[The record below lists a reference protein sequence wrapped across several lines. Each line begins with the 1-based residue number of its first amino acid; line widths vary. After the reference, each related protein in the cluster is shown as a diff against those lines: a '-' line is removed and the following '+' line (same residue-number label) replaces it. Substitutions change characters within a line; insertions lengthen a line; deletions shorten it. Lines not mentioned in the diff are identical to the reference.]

1 VTATPR
7 SPVGPET
14 SSDCARC
21 FALCCVAL
29 PFARSAD
36 FGADKPAGMPCRHL
50 GLDHR
55 CEIHTSLPEKGYR
68 GCTVFECF
76 GAGQQVSQ
84 VTFQGRS
91 WRDSPSTAASMF
103 AVFPVMQALQE
114 MLRHLQEAATRDLPP
129 DLTARVESLTG
140 EVVSRT
146 SDGPDLLLA
155 LDVGDLRA
163 RVGPVLGA
171 VSAAVRARGD
181 GGSPY
186 RPDRRLQP
194 RADLV
199 AADLRG
205 VDGRGA
211 DLRGALL
218 IGADLRG
225 ARFGRA
231 DLLGAD
237 LRGAD
242 CRGTDLSGALYL
254 TTPQLQAARTDA
266 TTRT

>member
-1 VTATPR
+1 MTLLPQ
-7 SPVGPET
+7 T
-14 SSDCARC
+14 SSDCSRC
-21 FALCCVAL
+21 FGLCCVAL

-36 FGADKPAGMPCRHL
+36 FAADKPAGMPCRHL
-50 GLDHR
+50 GLDHS
-55 CEIHTSLPEKGYR
+55 CEIHPSLLQRGYR

-84 VTFQGRS
+84 VTFRGMS
-91 WRDSPSTAASMF
+91 WRGSPSTAASMF
-103 AVFPVMQALQE
+103 AVFPVMQALHE
-114 MLRHLQEAATRDLPP
+114 VLRHLQEAATWDLPP
-129 DLTARVESLTG
+129 DLAAEVASLTG
-140 EVVSRT
+140 EVVART
-146 SDGPDLLLA
+146 SDGPDLLIA
-155 LDVGDLRA
+155 LDVGDLRS

-171 VSAAVRARGD
+171 ASAVVRGAAAGD
-181 GGSPY
+181 SSY
-186 RPDRRLQP
+186 RPDGRLLA

-199 AADLRG
+199 GADLRG

-225 ARFGRA
+225 ARLGLA

-242 CRGTDLSGALYL
+242 LRGADLTGALFL
-254 TTPQLQAARTDA
+254 TQPQLQAARTDE